1 VNPDPDNDR
10 ADLHLLQQGDDLALN
25 RLIARWEQRLFA
37 FAWRYLRNATDAREV
52 VIEVFVR
59 LYQQR
64 ARLRPDTNLSAWLFT
79 TLTNHCHN
87 QHRWRRR
94 HPVAEFDETTPTVMA
109 NTPAGEL
116 ERDEA
121 VEALG
126 AAIDRLPGDLKT
138 AVLLHHYEGWSYQEI
153 AALAHCSERG
163 VETRLYRARQML
175 REELAAQLRE
185 PAARCG

>member
-1 VNPDPDNDR
+1 MNPEPDNDR
-10 ADLHLLQQGDDLALN
+10 ADLHLLQAGDESGLN

-52 VIEVFVR
+52 VIEVFFR
-59 LYQQR
+59 LHEQR
-64 ARLRPDTNLSAWLFT
+64 ARLRPDTNVSAWLFT

-94 HPVAEFDETTPTVMA
+94 HPVAEFDEAGLVA
-109 NTPAGEL
+109 RARTPAQEL

-121 VEALG
+121 IRALG
-126 AAIDRLPGDLKT
+126 LALERLPGKLKT
-138 AVLLHHYEGWSYQEI
+138 AVLLHHYEGWSHREI

-163 VETRLYRARQML
+163 VETRLYRARQLL
-175 REELAAQLRE
+175 RGELADQVRE
-185 PAARCG
+185 PAAR